1 MARLILIIAIILIII
16 AFALFAPKIRIMMV
30 LSGGSRGA
38 YYAFRHKLFLVEQG
52 KILLLADGTISV
64 VNKKTILLEKQL
76 PKELMLIFIKKLQK
90 IIKIKNLSIYLSMQ
104 GKSMEEALAMGAVDA
119 FGGIIMSIL
128 QSFNIKDVKIIS
140 TKTKERGAL
149 ALDTNIKI
157 SVLKMVLCFIGAKHE
172 YKKLIKDKGEQYA
185 KTN

>member
-1 MARLILIIAIILIII
+1 
-16 AFALFAPKIRIMMV
+16 
-30 LSGGSRGA
+30 
-38 YYAFRHKLFLVEQG
+38 
-52 KILLLADGTISV
+52 
-64 VNKKTILLEKQL
+64 
-76 PKELMLIFIKKLQK
+76 
-90 IIKIKNLSIYLSMQ
+90 
-104 GKSMEEALAMGAVDA
+104 MEEALAMGAVDA

-157 SVLKMVLCFIGAKHE
+157 SVLKTLLCFIGAKHE